1 MPGTIPSTLLA
12 RGSDRPKNMVGVKDC
27 LLASCRCKRMALRQC
42 PIIPLSQ
49 LVTMSLTLAKERLES
64 LKIGLLAASVALLS
78 FLGLD
83 RAVWLLPLPTV
94 TGVRAQA
101 LLPIAI
107 EAAIVLLSGF
117 LFGVTYRYVV
127 RHDRNPHLKSGV
139 VLAFGLV
146 RGLGQLE
153 VGIRLA
159 DGWLLLGWF
168 VIESL
173 ILFAIVGGVVEVAL
187 TTGKVARFPAE

>member
-1 MPGTIPSTLLA
+1 
-12 RGSDRPKNMVGVKDC
+12 
-27 LLASCRCKRMALRQC
+27 MALRHC
-42 PIIPLSQ
+42 PTIPLSQ
-49 LVTMSLTLAKERLES
+49 LVTMSLTLAKERLQS
-64 LKIGLLAASVALLS
+64 LKIGLLAAGVALLS

-83 RAVWLLPLPTV
+83 RAVRFLPLPTV
-94 TGVRAQA
+94 TGGMAQGMV
-101 LLPIAI
+101 PIGI